1 LSSKHVKV
9 AVLNI
14 KILLPV
20 GVWQGLLL
28 HQLAV
33 TFGVSKAIKHFAR
46 GGMVFSGKELKRNQ
60 WKKIFDETT
69 LCLSVS

>member
-20 GVWQGLLL
+20 GVRNGLLL
-28 HQLAV
+28 HHLAV
-33 TFGVSKAIKHFAR
+33 TSGISKAIKHFGR
-46 GGMVFSGKELKRNQ
+46 GGFVFIGKEA
-60 WKKIFDETT
+60 
-69 LCLSVS
+69 